1 MPCKQN
7 KAVVDA
13 AASGRELPGV
23 LRAHVNACA
32 DCRALFAQET
42 ALLAAID
49 SRLRQNVTAEPP
61 LAFLKRVQA
70 HLADEHPSQRKWSP
84 AWAAACAVAFLVF
97 GGTVV
102 LNVRRAP
109 MASPERNNVSLGM
122 SDMGVPALH
131 GHSRKQNASTA
142 SRTAKGRKVRMSQ
155 DVRNDDNFHALV
167 PAEQRIA
174 TDQLITG
181 IRQGEIDGHVLVS
194 SVSEDLDIPLIVIPP
209 IAPGSP
215 DEASSET
222 PGSSRISPPEPAVHT
237 R

>member
-13 AASGRELPGV
+13 VAGGPELPAGF
-23 LRAHVNACA
+23 RAHVSGFA
-32 DCRALFAQET
+32 DRRAPFAQGN
-42 ALLAAID
+42 ALLVAID

-61 LAFLKRVQA
+61 AAFLKRVQA
-70 HLADEHPSQRKWSP
+70 RLADEHPSPRKWSP

-109 MASPERNNVSLGM
+109 MASPDRNNVSLGI
-122 SDMGVPALH
+122 SDVGVPALH

-174 TDQLITG
+174 TDQL
-181 IRQGEIDGHVLVS
+181 
-194 SVSEDLDIPLIVIPP
+194 
-209 IAPGSP
+209 
-215 DEASSET
+215 
-222 PGSSRISPPEPAVHT
+222 
-237 R
+237 